1 MAARRLAMVPPLA
14 TLGPPDYTGG
24 MTTARPS
31 ATQPPVPRRLT
42 IVSDGLRL
50 AGLLFMPAATPP
62 AGALLVCH
70 GAGSTKENHA
80 VMAEQARDGGLA
92 ALVFDFRGHG
102 ESEGAMDASG
112 AHDVAAAARALLA
125 ESGAPWV
132 AVRGSSMGAHWALRA
147 AAADR
152 DLFRSL
158 VALCPADSA
167 SLLRALDWAR
177 EARAAHDPDADAFG
191 RLDQQSLRPLLESS
205 ELTDVA
211 AGLPRVLLAH
221 ARDDES
227 VPFASSRCLA
237 AVLAEPKRFMALATG
252 GHRGPQR
259 SPRVARATIDWVLE
273 HA

>member
-1 MAARRLAMVPPLA
+1 
-14 TLGPPDYTGG
+14 
-24 MTTARPS
+24 
-31 ATQPPVPRRLT
+31 
-42 IVSDGLRL
+42 
-50 AGLLFMPAATPP
+50 MPAATPP

-80 VMAEQARDGGLA
+80 IMAEQARDGGLA

-102 ESEGAMDASG
+102 ESEGAMDAGG
-112 AHDVAAAARALLA
+112 AHDVADAARALLA

-167 SLLRALDWAR
+167 SLLRALDRAR

-191 RLDQQSLRPLLESS
+191 ASTSRACARSSSRPSS
-205 ELTDVA
+205 RTWPPACRACSWRTRATTRACPSRA
-211 AGLPRVLLAH
+211 AGAWRPCSPSPSGSWLWP
-221 ARDDES
+221 
-227 VPFASSRCLA
+227 PA
-237 AVLAEPKRFMALATG
+237 A
-252 GHRGPQR
+252 RGPQR
-259 SPRVARATIDWVLE
+259 SSRVARATIDWVLE

>member
-1 MAARRLAMVPPLA
+1 
-14 TLGPPDYTGG
+14 
-24 MTTARPS
+24 
-31 ATQPPVPRRLT
+31 
-42 IVSDGLRL
+42 
-50 AGLLFMPAATPP
+50 
-62 AGALLVCH
+62 
-70 GAGSTKENHA
+70 
-80 VMAEQARDGGLA
+80 
-92 ALVFDFRGHG
+92 
-102 ESEGAMDASG
+102 MDAGG
-112 AHDVAAAARALLA
+112 AHDVADAARALLG

-152 DLFRSL
+152 TLFRSL

-167 SLLRALDWAR
+167 SLLRALDWVR
-177 EARAAHDPDADAFG
+177 EAQAADDPDADSFG
-191 RLDQQSLRPLLESS
+191 RFDQRSLRPLLESS

-227 VPFASSRCLA
+227 VPFASSRRLA
-237 AVLAEPKRFMALATG
+237 AVLAQPKRFIALPEG

-259 SPRVARATIDWVLE
+259 SPEVTRATIDWVVE

>member
-1 MAARRLAMVPPLA
+1 
-14 TLGPPDYTGG
+14 
-24 MTTARPS
+24 MTTRPP
-31 ATQPPVPRRLT
+31 TTHPPAPRRIT

-50 AGLLFMPAATPP
+50 AGLLFIPATAPAA
-62 AGALLVCH
+62 GSLLVCH

-80 VMAEQARDGGLA
+80 IMAQQACRSGLA
-92 ALVFDFRGHG
+92 SLVFDFRGHG
-102 ESEGAMDASG
+102 DSEGAMDAGG
-112 AHDVAAAARALLA
+112 AHDVADAARALLS

-152 DLFRSL
+152 SLFRRV

-167 SLLRALDWAR
+167 SLLRALDYLR
-177 EARAAHDPDADAFG
+177 ESQTADDPDAHAFG
-191 RLDQQSLRPLLESS
+191 RFDHQSLRPLLESS

-211 AGLPRVLLAH
+211 AGLPGVLVAH

-227 VPFASSRCLA
+227 VPFASSQRLA
-237 AVLAEPKRFMALATG
+237 AVLAEPKRFIALTTG

-259 SPRVARATIDWVLE
+259 SPRVARATIEWVLE
-273 HA
+273 SA